1 MSVIDQLPKQAA
13 RARYAAAQGLRGAY
27 YATQYLMALRQSSG
41 VTRPGEPPF
50 RPSRG
55 KPSRRALRTAYFDAF
70 RQDRANIEAG
80 LYRAPRDLSLDTM
93 PTALQRVRRFLAD
106 VADVDRRRRDRDGT
120 EVRRSEAADPQR
132 YPAYYRQN
140 FHYQSGG
147 WLSDDSAALYDHQ
160 VEVLFTGAA
169 GAMRRAALADVAKAL
184 AGRDQRD
191 VSLLDLACGT
201 GAFLAETLRN
211 YPRLKATGIDLSP
224 NYCAHAS
231 EAVADWPQAEIVQG
245 QAESLPLDDDSQDI
259 VVCIYLFHELPP
271 RVRPAVLA
279 EVKRVLKPGGTF
291 VLADSLQFGDR
302 DGVDG
307 FLEYFPEGFHEPYY
321 RGYLSWDLDAAMAEA
336 GFTAEAKTLSFLTKV
351 TSWRPADEVAAER
364 P

>member
-1 MSVIDQLPKQAA
+1 MSVIDHLPRQAA
-13 RARYAAAQGLRGAY
+13 RARYAAAQGLRSAY

-55 KPSRRALRTAYFDAF
+55 KPSRRALRAAYFEAF

-93 PTALQRVRRFLAD
+93 PAALQRVRHFLGDA
-106 VADVDRRRRDRDGT
+106 AEVDRRRRERDGT
-120 EVRRSEAADPQR
+120 EVRRSEFADPQR

-169 GAMRRAALADVAKAL
+169 GAMRRAALADVARAL
-184 AGRDQRD
+184 GGRDQRG
-191 VSLLDLACGT
+191 VALLDLACGT
-201 GAFLAETLRN
+201 GAFLAEALRN
-211 YPRLKATGIDLSP
+211 YPRLKATGLDLSP
-224 NYCAHAS
+224 NYCARAAR
-231 EAVADWPQAEIVQG
+231 AVADWPQAEIVQG
-245 QAESLPLDDDSQDI
+245 QAESLPLDDASQDI

-271 RVRPAVLA
+271 RVRVAVLA
-279 EVKRVLKPGGTF
+279 EVRRVLRPGGTF

-302 DGVDG
+302 DGIDG

-321 RGYLSWDLDAAMAEA
+321 RGYLSWDLGAAMADA
-336 GFTAEAKTLSFLTKV
+336 GFVSGTTHLSFLTKV
-351 TSWRPADEVAAER
+351 TSWQVA
-364 P
+364 